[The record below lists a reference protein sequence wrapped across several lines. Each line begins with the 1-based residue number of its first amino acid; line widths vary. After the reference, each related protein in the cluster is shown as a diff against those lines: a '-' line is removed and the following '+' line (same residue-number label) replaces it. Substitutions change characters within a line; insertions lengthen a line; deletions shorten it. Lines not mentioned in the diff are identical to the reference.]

1 MEFTSGAD
9 MEINWQWLLWQ
20 VGIPLG
26 GPIVLSCLIVLLWQ
40 TGMPDF
46 VPQWSIILDFSP
58 WTLTF
63 YALALIG
70 GALYELWPYIS
81 TQRSLGSYLIGAGSA
96 AQLYAAFLVVWRHNS
111 AFAPT
116 RGIYIC
122 ASGILLLAV
131 VLSHKAFLKSRGN

>member
-46 VPQWSIILDFSP
+46 VPQWSIVLDASP

-63 YALALIG
+63 YTLALIG
-70 GALYELWPYIS
+70 AALNELWPRIS
-81 TQRSLGSYLIGAGSA
+81 TRKTLGGLLIALASL
-96 AQLYAAFLVVWRHNS
+96 AQIFAAFLVVWRHNV
-111 AFAPT
+111 AFIPN
-116 RGIYIC
+116 RNVYFC
-122 ASGILLLAV
+122 ATGLLLGAIT
-131 VLSHKAFLKSRGN
+131 LSHNVNLKSRRN